1 MRGASTG
8 QDPSPQ
14 APDSA
19 GTAPMNPSERLETSG
34 MFWRICPHRAHS
46 LPVPPIPLGRSLIHD
61 HPLGPESTPDQK
73 ASDAA
78 QVQQSAE
85 GASSQV
91 SSSIASASNPPA
103 AEGADAPRKN
113 HLLIPIPSRRSSKT
127 DKQST
132 AEKTEESAQEAPAR
146 RGSRVSILKAH
157 RDRSRASSRRSRQD
171 VANVEKSQG
180 SATPTTP
187 EMNGPPPSQKKS
199 KFLSFLSCCS
209 SSGADGDDD
218 AVLPAKKSTQQQPAS
233 NRLPTPDKAEAQTG
247 DSSTAE
253 SRDPAYFDNEKAN
266 LTSGDQ
272 RKTEEVASSQTE
284 IRGEESSLAAGQ
296 SESLEVS
303 TTDKDH
309 QTSSINTSTMANGT
323 IPESKAEEASS
334 NGEEPPQST
343 DEPAPIDPISK
354 QPAGDSEEHTHEEVV
369 QQSPQA
375 TVVLPPPPPPPIAP
389 EVPSAPENHDQQW
402 LLPPAVAPLKGRKCL
417 VLDLDETLV
426 HSSFKVRFSL
436 MT

>member
-1 MRGASTG
+1 M
-8 QDPSPQ
+8 
-14 APDSA
+14 
-19 GTAPMNPSERLETSG
+19 
-34 MFWRICPHRAHS
+34 
-46 LPVPPIPLGRSLIHD
+46 HD
-61 HPLGPESTPDQK
+61 RPLGPESTPDQK
-73 ASDAA
+73 ASDATG
-78 QVQQSAE
+78 VQQSAE
-85 GASSQV
+85 GASPQV
-91 SSSIASASNPPA
+91 SSSIASASNPPV

-132 AEKTEESAQEAPAR
+132 VEKTEESAQEAPAR

-187 EMNGPPPSQKKS
+187 EINGPPPSQKKS

-209 SSGADGDDD
+209 SSGADADDD

-253 SRDPAYFDNEKAN
+253 SRDPAYFDNEKVN
-266 LTSGDQ
+266 LTTGEQ
-272 RKTEEVASSQTE
+272 RKVEEASAQTE
-284 IRGEESSLAAGQ
+284 TRGEESSLAAGQ

-303 TTDKDH
+303 ATDKEH
-309 QTSSINTSTMANGT
+309 QTSSNNNTSTMTNGT
-323 IPESKAEEASS
+323 IPESKAEEATS
-334 NGEEPPQST
+334 NGEEQPQST

-402 LLPPAVAPLKGRKCL
+402 LLPPAVSPLKGRKCL

-426 HSSFKVRFSL
+426 HSSFKVCLSS